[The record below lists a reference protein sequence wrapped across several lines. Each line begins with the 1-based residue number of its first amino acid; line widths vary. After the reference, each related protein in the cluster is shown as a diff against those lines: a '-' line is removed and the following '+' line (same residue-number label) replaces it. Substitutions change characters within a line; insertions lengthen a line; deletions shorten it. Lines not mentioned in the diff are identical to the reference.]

1 MPLQSAFAFN
11 ANELFTS
18 LGNMIISQWVASDN
32 VAKGGKSLL
41 NVFKTDGSM
50 YGDSKFFYATDALKS
65 VEWTQD
71 SQDALNVLAT
81 HRPADPKVQKIVLNK
96 FRQIQLTTDSV
107 LSKRAWSDEGTFSTF
122 TTVLIGWMGDTKYLY
137 DESIINCVIGT
148 SKATSGRQNQT
159 VTLETGASDKADVEA
174 QNRINAQLIAKKA
187 ADIITDLT
195 SVRNAKFYND
205 YGFRR
210 KYDESQFITVW
221 NADAINKITKIDLPT
236 IFHDNGLDKVVG
248 DPYVLPKEY
257 FGNIITSSN
266 VSTYSATTPAAGKP
280 IASATGAYTPGNSNA
295 NGMICSLIELDITVG
310 GTAYHIMP
318 GDEIPAGTILASS
331 ATTGTMAYGTVYIYD
346 SSVLFKIIHKD
357 AFKYMSAFETMSEF
371 WNPKNLSTNR
381 YLTFGYSDPFTG
393 DGIRLL
399 NYPLITVT
407 KA

>member
-32 VAKGGKSLL
+32 VSKGGKSLL

-71 SQDALNVLAT
+71 SVDALNVLAT

-148 SKATSGRQNQT
+148 SKATSGRQNQS
-159 VTLETGASDKADVEA
+159 VTLETGASAKADVEA

-210 KYDESQFITVW
+210 KYRKDQFITVW
-221 NADAINKITKIDLPT
+221 NADALNKITKIDLPT
-236 IFHDNGLDKVVG
+236 IFHKDGLMDKFEEEI
-248 DPYVLPKEY
+248 LPSRY
-257 FGNIITSSN
+257 FGDLLDSTLAAASVYDATNNPTGMFTKNGNNYTIVNTGSTANKVKSLIETDYTVSNVTTHVFPGDTIPVGAVLTITSST
-266 VSTYSATTPAAGKP
+266 VPF
-280 IASATGAYTPGNSNA
+280 AYIENEDK
-295 NGMICSLIELDITVG
+295 ICVVM
-310 GTAYHIMP
+310 HKR
-318 GDEIPAGTILASS
+318 
-331 ATTGTMAYGTVYIYD
+331 
-346 SSVLFKIIHKD
+346 SVP
-357 AFKYMSAFETMSEF
+357 YMSAFEVGTSF
-371 WNPKNLSTNR
+371 FNPKSLTENH
-381 YLTFGYSDPFTG
+381 YLTFGHNTLEY
-393 DGIRLL
+393 LK
-399 NYPLITVT
+399 NYPFIVV
-407 KA
+407 KAI